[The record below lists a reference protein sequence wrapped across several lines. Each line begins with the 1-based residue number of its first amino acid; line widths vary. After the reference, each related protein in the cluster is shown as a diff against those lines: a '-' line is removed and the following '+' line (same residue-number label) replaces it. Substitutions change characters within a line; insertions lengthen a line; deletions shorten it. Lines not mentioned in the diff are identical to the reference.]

1 MKMALDTTGQEATS
15 CLDTTTRSPAAEH
28 MRLHRQRRRTRLRCV
43 VVELRETEIDELV
56 RRGLL
61 REDARNDRLA
71 LRHAVHSVFDQTLTP
86 PSRWSAN

>member
-1 MKMALDTTGQEATS
+1 MALDTTAQE
-15 CLDTTTRSPAAEH
+15 TTLSQETATRSPAAER
-28 MRLHRQRRRTRLRCV
+28 MRLHRQRRRMRLLCV

-61 REDARNDRLA
+61 IEDARNDRVA
-71 LRHAVHSVFDQTLTP
+71 LRHAVHSHFDQTLTP